1 MEEDPNVEID
11 KIIAHEKRRN
21 GDIRFL
27 CKWDGFPVEDVIFK
41 KSDDFKDSP
50 AGRKLVFQYILEQGS
65 GDQDLDTW
73 IARTDWIKDI
83 LKEGGPSFEEE
94 RGGYRDG

>member
-27 CKWDGFPVEDVIFK
+27 YKWDGFPVEDAIFK

-50 AGRKLVFQYILEQGS
+50 AGRKLVFEYIWNKEVEIKI
-65 GDQDLDTW
+65 W
-73 IARTDWIKDI
+73 I
-83 LKEGGPSFEEE
+83 
-94 RGGYRDG
+94 RGLRVQTG

>member
-11 KIIAHEKRRN
+11 KIIAYEKRRN

-27 CKWDGFPVEDVIFK
+27 YKWDGFPVEDAIFK

-50 AGRKLVFQYILEQGS
+50 HR
-65 GDQDLDTW
+65 
-73 IARTDWIKDI
+73 
-83 LKEGGPSFEEE
+83 
-94 RGGYRDG
+94 